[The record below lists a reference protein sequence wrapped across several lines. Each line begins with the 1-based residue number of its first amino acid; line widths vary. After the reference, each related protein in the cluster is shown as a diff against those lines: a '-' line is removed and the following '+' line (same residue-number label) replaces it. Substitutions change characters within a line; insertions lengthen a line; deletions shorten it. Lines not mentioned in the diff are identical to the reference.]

1 MWWGKLAVRKARK
14 KAEVTENKKVLGE
27 NSGVWIEWEN
37 VLTKKGWYLNEV
49 LKVYTVNK
57 IQVKLLW
64 RVWTLREE
72 EGLERAWER
81 KLFFS
86 IRVSE
91 WNHTKGLCDGV
102 SENDQEQIFKE
113 SLWGVNFG
121 NATEVFSCWLVS
133 QIVLTFMAHWL
144 YCHRH
149 FTCASVMQVPQKLLW
164 TRCPVFERNRE
175 AGTPSFLIPKINWST
190 HFLVGITD
198 LSRSWLV
205 LFFLPFFP
213 RNSLREQSC

>member
-1 MWWGKLAVRKARK
+1 MRWGKLAVRKARK
-14 KAEVTENKKVLGE
+14 KAEVTENNKVLCE

-37 VLTKKGWYLNEV
+37 VLKKKGWYLNEV
-49 LKVYTVNK
+49 LKVYIVNK

-72 EGLERAWER
+72 EELERAWER

-86 IRVSE
+86 IRVSG
-91 WNHTKGLCDGV
+91 WNHTKSLCDGV
-102 SENDQEQIFKE
+102 SDNDQERIFKE

-121 NATEVFSCWLVS
+121 NATKVFFCWLVS
-133 QIVLTFMAHWL
+133 QIVLIFMADWL

-175 AGTPSFLIPKINWST
+175 AETPSFLIPKINGST

-198 LSRSWLV
+198 LSGSWLV
-205 LFFLPFFP
+205 LFFLPFFS
-213 RNSLREQSC
+213 RNSLREQPC